1 MFAQQCKVEIE
12 IVWKARGIRSDCEW
26 DARPAKIS
34 HYANVQFIFEWGTEF
49 DQPTSFD
56 HLDQLEGIMQAK
68 TQSQAKLLR
77 VRGGVCVM
85 TIVVISNGICWWVF
99 LVK

>member
-26 DARPAKIS
+26 DARTAKIS

-68 TQSQAKLLR
+68 TQKPSEIIARTRWRMRNDHRSHFQWDML
-77 VRGGVCVM
+77 VGV
-85 TIVVISNGICWWVF
+85 SG
-99 LVK
+99 